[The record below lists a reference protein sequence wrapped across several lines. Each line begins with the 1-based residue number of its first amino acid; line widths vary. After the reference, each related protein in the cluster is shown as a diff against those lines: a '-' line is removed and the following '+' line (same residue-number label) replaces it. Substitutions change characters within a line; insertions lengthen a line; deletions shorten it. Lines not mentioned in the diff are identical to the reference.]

1 MKLMSITLLA
11 LLVIGCSSE
20 PTATNAADSGTTL
33 KTKYSSEV
41 SPTESNE
48 PSTNAPADANAPV
61 TNAPATNAPATN
73 APATNVPLEQQPLEE
88 PKFEKPKA
96 GEEVAVIET
105 KYGKIVFKFR
115 PDKAPKHVKNFKD
128 LANKKFYDGTIFHR
142 VIPGFMIQG
151 GDPNTKDKNKKE
163 TYGQGGPGYGVIAE
177 FNNLDH
183 KRGVISMARSS
194 DPNSAGSQ
202 FFVMVNDYPSLNKQ
216 YSAFGEVVSGLEV
229 ADKIVAQPRDG
240 GDMPDER
247 VEMKVSIQKWP
258 VK

>member
-11 LLVIGCSSE
+11 LLVIGCGSE

-41 SPTESNE
+41 SPTATNE
-48 PSTNAPADANAPV
+48 PSTNAPADANAP
-61 TNAPATNAPATN
+61 ATNATATN

-216 YSAFGEVVSGLEV
+216 YSAFGEVVSGLDV

>member
-11 LLVIGCSSE
+11 LLVIGCGSE
-20 PTATNAADSGTTL
+20 PTATNAADSGTSL

-41 SPTESNE
+41 SPTATNE
-48 PSTNAPADANAPV
+48 PSTNAPADA
-61 TNAPATNAPATN
+61 NAPATN

-216 YSAFGEVVSGLEV
+216 YSAFGV

>member
-11 LLVIGCSSE
+11 LLVIGCGSE

-41 SPTESNE
+41 SPAATNE
-48 PSTNAPADANAPV
+48 PSTNAPADANS
-61 TNAPATNAPATN
+61 PATN
-73 APATNVPLEQQPLEE
+73 APATNVPLEQQSLEE
-88 PKFEKPKA
+88 PKFEKPKT
-96 GEEVAVIET
+96 GEEIAVIET